1 MRITRYSILALCE
14 SSCFMDK
21 TATSN
26 SIAFRGA
33 AGDSVIVIL

>member
-14 SSCFMDK
+14 SSCFIRK